1 MSDNSTPKILV
12 VRNDKLG
19 DFMLSF
25 PVFRYLK
32 QAMPAC
38 TLHALV
44 PHYTRDIA
52 MASDDIDDVILDPGQ
67 AGSIAEQLQLL
78 QKIKQQQYDAVITLF
93 STTRIGLLVWLAGI
107 NYRLAP
113 ATKLAQFFY
122 NHRLSQR
129 RSRSEKP
136 EYRYNLDLAVQY
148 LSDHDL
154 ALDIQTTPP
163 FLHFPESYV
172 AEQKQRF
179 LSEQKIDSD
188 PALVMVHPGSGGSAN
203 NLSLR
208 QYAQLI
214 QQLELDAGHLLVIT
228 AGPGELE
235 KASRLSRL
243 LSKLP
248 HTIYHSQ
255 QGLVRFAEF
264 LQAASLFISGSTG
277 PLHLAGALDI
287 PTAAFYPRR
296 RSATSLRWQTLN
308 SETNRLAFMPPA
320 NADERDMQSIDISE
334 AARLISEKFL

>member
-1 MSDNSTPKILV
+1 MSGNSSPKILV

-52 MASDDIDDVILDPGQ
+52 MANDDIDDVIIDPGQ
-67 AGSIAEQLQLL
+67 AASIAEQLQLL
-78 QKIKQQQYDAVITLF
+78 QKIKQQKYDVVITLF

-113 ATKLAQFFY
+113 ATKLAQVFY
-122 NHRLSQR
+122 NHRLSQH

-136 EYRYNLDLAVQY
+136 EYRYNLDLVDQY
-148 LSDHDL
+148 LRDHDL
-154 ALDIQTTPP
+154 ISNIQPDTP
-163 FLHFPESYV
+163 FLHFPENNV

-179 LSEQKIDSD
+179 LTEQQIDAD
-188 PALVMVHPGSGGSAN
+188 PALIMVHPGSGGSAN
-203 NLSLR
+203 NLSLE

-214 QQLELDAGHLLVIT
+214 QKLELNAGHLLVIT

-235 KASRLSRL
+235 KARKLSRL
-243 LSKLP
+243 LSKIP

-255 QGLVRFAEF
+255 QGLVSFAEF

-277 PLHLAGALDI
+277 PLHIAGALDI

-296 RSATSLRWQTLN
+296 QSATSLRWQTLN
-308 SETNRLAFMPPA
+308 SESRRLAFMPPA
-320 NADERDMQSIDISE
+320 DADERDMQRINITE